1 MIRSA
6 AMGFTT
12 WIPSPVENHSVS
24 FWKMY
29 SHQRGWSAHT
39 HTQHCK
45 KNSAQATAELHS
57 AQAAVSLPLAERN
70 TSQLGTTGPP
80 RQGDHM
86 EKSVKIHRLAMM
98 DPPRHPEAILDQ
110 PFKDLQHSGTN
121 DHTVGS
127 ASLATLSHERN
138 PVSEGFPRGPHQP
151 LSRVHQRLE
160 VFLKSQSLEA
170 DLFTGDIFS
179 DPIVKSDSH
188 LQTQL
193 LIVPYRITGRIMPM
207 YYIPNDLIVTQ
218 QLWFARSPV
227 TMNGAPFWLRK
238 CLVSS
243 PTSPPLELSTQRIEE
258 HWWPWNFAGGSLMK
272 LLTYSELKVQ
282 LKQISTNPARK
293 SLTPSSKST
302 NESSKESLSFWKSL
316 GAPTIRPIRWDAW
329 LT

>member
-6 AMGFTT
+6 AMAFTT

-24 FWKMY
+24 FWKLY
-29 SHQRGWSAHT
+29 SHQRGWSA

-70 TSQLGTTGPP
+70 TSQLGTIGPP

-86 EKSVKIHRLAMM
+86 GKSVKIHKWAMM

-160 VFLKSQSLEA
+160 VFYRRHFLR
-170 DLFTGDIFS
+170 S
-179 DPIVKSDSH
+179 DREIRFPSPNAVIDSSISDH
-188 LQTQL
+188 
-193 LIVPYRITGRIMPM
+193 R
-207 YYIPNDLIVTQ
+207 
-218 QLWFARSPV
+218 
-227 TMNGAPFWLRK
+227 
-238 CLVSS
+238 
-243 PTSPPLELSTQRIEE
+243 
-258 HWWPWNFAGGSLMK
+258 
-272 LLTYSELKVQ
+272 TYHAYVLH
-282 LKQISTNPARK
+282 T
-293 SLTPSSKST
+293 
-302 NESSKESLSFWKSL
+302 
-316 GAPTIRPIRWDAW
+316 
-329 LT
+329 